1 MSNSPREIEPSERA
15 LDKPAQSVAAGRP
28 ESGFFQRLRDVAR
41 PGLMYAVPPVVVLA
55 LVGVSWEIWTRISN
69 TPEYIVPAPT
79 KVVARLVGDIGFFA
93 GHGAVTLGE
102 AIAGFLLGA
111 AVALVG
117 ATLMAHSRV
126 IERSLFPLAIL
137 VKVTPGGS
145 GSAAVRNMVR
155 VRADPEG
162 SDSVADH
169 VLSSAGERGYGISV
183 RGSRCAGLHALAAEP
198 RGRRCSSRSGYRA
211 PCRTCLPRSA
221 SRYHCR

>member
-55 LVGVSWEIWTRISN
+55 LGGVSWEIWTRISN

-79 KVVARLVGDIGFFA
+79 KVIARLSGDMGFFA
-93 GHGAVTLGE
+93 GHGAVTLAE

-126 IERSLFPLAIL
+126 AERSLFPLAIL
-137 VKVTPGGS
+137 VKVTPVV
-145 GSAAVRNMVR
+145 AVAPLFVIWFGFGPIPKVLIASLITFFPVLVNGVTGLDALAQG
-155 VRADPEG
+155 RA
-162 SDSVADH
+162 
-169 VLSSAGERGYGISV
+169 ERGVPHS
-183 RGSRCAGLHALAAEP
+183 
-198 RGRRCSSRSGYRA
+198 
-211 PCRTCLPRSA
+211 
-221 SRYHCR
+221 